1 MLISEKSVLLPQK
14 GLFKSLNSK
23 LLAIAVLVIAITI
36 ALFFFNSLYIQALL
50 VLWNFGAVA
59 ALVLWERQ
67 KRNDALNS
75 NSNYSNDERWTK
87 IKMDFEKVEN
97 KLAKTKDPAK
107 RKSLVR
113 QKVWLENELRRLEW
127 EIREANM
134 NGMYNAEK
142 GSLRNSRDP
151 SEKAAKNAND
161 PALSSSTKKVGN
173 LDPLDRLGA
182 RAAIRKRAELEIE
195 NKERQSLLKTLD
207 SAEAVV
213 AIEPASSLPD
223 ALQPIANDCKAHYN
237 LIKKRGE
244 LNTDVLGDYWVAWSL
259 VLSVQN
265 RLRFDSA
272 MTKYASKDFRS
283 RVSKF
288 MKSVDAIRYSKNES
302 IPNVQNESLAG
313 IASDMGFD
321 PKNNGPSHE

>member
-1 MLISEKSVLLPQK
+1 MLISEKRVLLPQK

-50 VLWNFGAVA
+50 VLWNFGAVS

-75 NSNYSNDERWTK
+75 NNNYSNDDRWTK

-142 GSLRNSRDP
+142 GSFRNSRDP
-151 SEKAAKNAND
+151 SGKTAKNATD
-161 PALSSSTKKVGN
+161 PTLSSSTKKVGN

-213 AIEPASSLPD
+213 EIEPASSLPD

-237 LIKKRGE
+237 LIKKRGK

-265 RLRFDSA
+265 RLPFDSA

-283 RVSKF
+283 RVGKF

-302 IPNVQNESLAG
+302 IPNVHNESLAG
-313 IASDMGFD
+313 IASDTGFD
-321 PKNNGPSHE
+321 PQNNGPSHE